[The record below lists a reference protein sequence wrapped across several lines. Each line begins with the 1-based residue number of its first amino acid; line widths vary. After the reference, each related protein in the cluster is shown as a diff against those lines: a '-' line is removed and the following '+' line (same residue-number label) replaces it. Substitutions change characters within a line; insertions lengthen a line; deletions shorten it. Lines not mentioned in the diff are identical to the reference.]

1 MSGKHYVISLS
12 SSVERRQHIRNQ
24 FSQKNIPFQFFD
36 AISPSPLLDQLVLQ
50 FFPSLADSS
59 LTEGEK
65 ACFISHLSLWH
76 KCVEDNLPYVIVFE
90 DDIVLGE
97 DADKFL
103 ISDEWLFSRFEPEEI
118 FIIRL
123 ETFLQKVVC
132 EPSHIAPYTHRDFLS
147 LKSAH
152 FGTAGY
158 IISQGAVKF
167 LLDIFKNTSNEHIAP
182 IDELIFNQFLV
193 KNNFNVYQLSP
204 AICVQE
210 LQLNNESSVLQ
221 SQLELE
227 RDKFRS
233 IKSEKSKINNK
244 GFIDRF
250 IYILKKPKR
259 MLEKKKRKSEESKRK
274 KSEIIIKFK

>member
-1 MSGKHYVISLS
+1 MSGEHYVVSLS
-12 SSVERRQHIRNQ
+12 SAVERRQHIRNQ

-50 FFPSLADSS
+50 FFPRLADSS

-65 ACFISHLSLWH
+65 GCFVSHLSLWH
-76 KCVEDNLPYVIVFE
+76 KCVEENLPYIAVFE

-103 ISDEWLFSRFEPEEI
+103 IDDEWLFSRFDPEAV

-132 EPSHIAPYTHRDFLS
+132 EPSHIAPYIHRDFLS

-158 IISQGAVKF
+158 IISQGAAKF
-167 LLDIFKNTSNEHIAP
+167 LLSYFNKSHIEEVYP
-182 IDELIFNQFLV
+182 IDE
-193 KNNFNVYQLSP
+193 
-204 AICVQE
+204 
-210 LQLNNESSVLQ
+210 
-221 SQLELE
+221 
-227 RDKFRS
+227 
-233 IKSEKSKINNK
+233 
-244 GFIDRF
+244 
-250 IYILKKPKR
+250 
-259 MLEKKKRKSEESKRK
+259 
-274 KSEIIIKFK
+274 